1 MMYKTNQSSGSCSFC
16 NITTHNGAIAA
27 VSTVMSVLDLIKSSI
42 YTTGPTAHGLWASLE
57 GAIRGELSFVQ
68 TNGLRS
74 SAVGVGVNGTAEIS
88 SSTLHTTGL
97 YSSPLFFATG
107 GGGSLHCEVIVGN
120 ADASP
125 IAIVDGSADVWI
137 GDSVL
142 TGGGIAG
149 VVSTNTGQSAGSQVL
164 QFNNCWLTSASGGPA
179 MWFGN
184 TNATVQLYRSRVTAL
199 GSSDDHGILV
209 IANRSQTNPDYSSY
223 GSGLPLFSNFSI
235 SPAWVQF
242 DIQETVIRGDIIS
255 MLGSYIR
262 WSLAAS
268 TVWYGSAMVVNSI
281 NSVSLIDIAVA
292 PDCTW
297 VLTQNSVTQGFYA
310 PGKNL
315 TNIVGNG
322 YNVSYKQNHPM
333 NDWLSGEIR
342 ELTGGGFLIPY

>member
-1 MMYKTNQSSGSCSFC
+1 MYKTNQSSGSCSFC

-27 VSTVMSVLDLIKSSI
+27 VSTVMSVMDLIKSSI
-42 YTTGPTAHGLWASLE
+42 YTTGPTAHGMWASLE
-57 GAIRGELSFVQ
+57 GTIRGELGFIQ

-74 SAVGVGVNGTAEIS
+74 SAVGVGVNGSADLS
-88 SSTLHTTGL
+88 SSSIHTTGL

-149 VVSTNTGQSAGSQVL
+149 IVSTNTGQSAGSQVL
-164 QFNNCWLTSASGGPA
+164 QFNNNWLTSAGGGPA

-184 TNATVQLYRSRVTAL
+184 TNATVQLYRSRVTTL
-199 GSSDDHGILV
+199 GSGDGHGILV

-223 GSGLPLFSNFSI
+223 GSGSPLFSNLSL

-242 DIQETVIRGDIIS
+242 DIQETVIQGDIIS

-268 TVWYGSAMVVNSI
+268 TVWYGSALVVNSI

-297 VLTQNSVTQGFYA
+297 VLTQNSVTRGFYA

-315 TNIVGNG
+315 TNIVGHG
-322 YNVSYKQNHPM
+322 FNVSYARNHAL
-333 NDWLSGEIR
+333 NAWLGGEMMP
-342 ELTGGGFLIPY
+342 LTNGGFAIPY